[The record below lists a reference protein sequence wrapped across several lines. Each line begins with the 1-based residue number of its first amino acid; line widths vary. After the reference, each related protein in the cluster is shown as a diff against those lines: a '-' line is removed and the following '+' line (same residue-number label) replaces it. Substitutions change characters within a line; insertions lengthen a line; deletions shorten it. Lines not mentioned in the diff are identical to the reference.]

1 MKKSLSILLAASLAV
16 CISCSKQEIQA
27 GGEQPENNIPTTECL
42 DYITAVSPGT
52 PVKTTTADGVKVLWT
67 DSDKI
72 GMYTEAASTA
82 VYTTSLSA
90 PSAQAKFGRTSD
102 ATPVKV
108 NDRYYAVYPSSAIVK
123 WNLETGGSESSAPV
137 CYVNVPKQQTAEV
150 GAWDKKAA
158 VLIANSETEQFVF
171 KHAVSYVRFEV
182 TDQTGEFVSVRL
194 SSVNKEKLSD
204 TQAGIQYLA
213 TGGVKMVSSLTASDY
228 VSLRNSE
235 NGVPFATGVY
245 NIAILPGDFTGGLVL
260 SFENAEGLV
269 AEKSVGPLT
278 LNAGE
283 VSDWGQVEKLTF
295 TEGNN
300 PLELA
305 TVYKENE
312 INQGVVYWIDPD
324 NPYKGKIISAS
335 STEAMD
341 WSENIS
347 VEFLW
352 TEKIGS
358 LTDGL
363 LNYQQFNASE
373 VYTSQK
379 EKFYALQYCEKMRES
394 HGGNWYLPAPQE
406 LSTLVQVYYGLSEL
420 PGSSSNEI
428 DYRFEN
434 SVLIPS
440 VMNAKAEFDA
450 ALRLLGETTTATL
463 DGDADCD
470 GVSDNNGYG
479 DARGVT
485 YWTSKV
491 NTGGSV
497 QYVNIGTY
505 FVSHI
510 TKAATKGY
518 VRCVRDVE
526 LNSTG
531 GGNAG
536 EDPGEEPGENPGENP
551 GEAPGGNPG
560 EEPGGNPGENPGE
573 NPGDGGDD
581 TGGDNTGEG
590 GTDVGQVNPSID
602 PLNPFDIFNQTKRV
616 SLVGDSITTFEGTLV
631 TNFDSEN
638 GGAYYPTGNVTSVT
652 NQYWHKLIYNKMSGA
667 VLDVNNSLRGSCVVR
682 RDTHPDLDYPARVQL
697 HGLGNPDIIFIHG
710 GTNDCSKH
718 SADYAP
724 RPGFYRADMYP
735 GDAYAGMA
743 PSTLPTAAEFK
754 AVYDAAE
761 AADTWEEILALEDGY
776 FVHAYVKLLNMIH
789 FKHPNAKVVMI
800 IGDALTKRAQQAILE
815 IADHYGKLY
824 GYKCVN
830 FFGLADSISKASGAH
845 PDDAG
850 FTYMAEKIYQ
860 EVGSYIDPRN

>member
-1 MKKSLSILLAASLAV
+1 MKKSLSILLVTSLAA

-27 GGEQPENNIPTTECL
+27 GGEQPENNIPTTGRL

-67 DSDKI
+67 DNDRI
-72 GMYTEAASTA
+72 GMYAEGASTA
-82 VYTTSLSA
+82 LYTTSLSE

-102 ATPVKV
+102 VSPVKV
-108 NDRYYAVYPSSAIVK
+108 GDRYYAVYPSSAIVK
-123 WNLETGGSESSAPV
+123 WNFETGQNETTGPV
-137 CYVNVPKQQTAEV
+137 CTVNVPKQQTAEV

-182 TDQTGEFVSVRL
+182 TEQTGEFVSVRL
-194 SSVNKEKLSD
+194 SSVNKERLSD
-204 TQAGIQYLA
+204 MQAGIQYLA
-213 TGGVKMVSSLTASDY
+213 DGGVQMVSSLSATDY

-235 NGVPFATGVY
+235 NGVPFSTGVY

-269 AEKSVGPLT
+269 AEKSMGPLA

-283 VSDWGQVEKLTF
+283 VSDWGQVEKLNF

-300 PLELA
+300 PLEVA
-305 TVYKENE
+305 TVYKEND
-312 INQGVVYWIDPD
+312 INQGVVYWVDPD
-324 NPYKGKIISAS
+324 NPFKGKIISAS

-352 TEKIGS
+352 TEKIAS

-363 LNYQQFNASE
+363 ANYQQFNASD

-379 EKFYALQYCEKMRES
+379 EKFYALNYCEKLRES

-406 LSTLVQVYYGLSEL
+406 LSALVQVYYGLSEL

-450 ALRLLGETTTATL
+450 ALRLLGETKTATL
-463 DGDADCD
+463 DGDADGD
-470 GVSDNNGYG
+470 GVSDDNGYG

-526 LNSTG
+526 LNSSG
-531 GGNAG
+531 GGNEG
-536 EDPGEEPGENPGENP
+536 ED
-551 GEAPGGNPG
+551 PG
-560 EEPGGNPGENPGE
+560 EEPGGNPGENPGG
-573 NPGDGGDD
+573 NPGETPGGNPGETPGEGDDTGGDD
-581 TGGDNTGEG
+581 TGGDNTGDGTGEQG
-590 GTDVGQVNPSID
+590 GIA
-602 PLNPFDIFNQTKRV
+602 PLNPFDIFNQPIRV
-616 SLVGDSITTFEGTLV
+616 SLVGDSITTYEGTLV

-652 NQYWHKLIYNKMSGA
+652 NQYWHKLIYNKMTSA
-667 VLDVNNSLRGSCVVR
+667 VLEVNNSLRGSCVVR
-682 RDTHPDLDYPARVQL
+682 RDTHSGADYPARVQL

-761 AADTWEEILALEDGY
+761 AADTWEEIVALEDGY
-776 FVHAYVKLLNMIH
+776 FVHAYVKLLNMIR
-789 FKHPNAKVVMI
+789 FKHPNAKVVII
-800 IGDALTKRAQQAILE
+800 IGDALTKRAQQALLE
-815 IADHYGKLY
+815 IADHYGQLY

-830 FFGLADSISKASGAH
+830 FFGLAASISKASGAH

-850 FTYMAEKIYQ
+850 FTYMADKIFQ
-860 EVGSYIDPRN
+860 EVGSYINVR